1 LSESVRGLT
10 GGLACRPACL
20 TIYRDCPILGDTRS
34 GRRGRLAASSLR
46 GTGYGLAGH
55 TPGDAESDPE
65 SAANGLRLH
74 FDLMVTARLPAGL
87 STPGRQLPVA
97 LRRRKK

>member
-65 SAANGLRLH
+65 SAANRLRLH
-74 FDLMVTARLPAGL
+74 FDLMVTARLASLLCTDRPE
-87 STPGRQLPVA
+87 LPVA
-97 LRRRKK
+97 LKGRCK